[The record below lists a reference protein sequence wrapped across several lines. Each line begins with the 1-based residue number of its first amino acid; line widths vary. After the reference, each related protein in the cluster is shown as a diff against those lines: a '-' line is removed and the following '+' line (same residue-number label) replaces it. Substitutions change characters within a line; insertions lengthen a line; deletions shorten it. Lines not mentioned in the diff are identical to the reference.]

1 MELLPPNLDRFP
13 PPRFTY
19 RISFFLIHRSVW
31 SNLNSAKDGE
41 ILRGSDAQP
50 SSPASDLARRVLT
63 GDAVGPSCG
72 ARVTKAAALVSSF
85 PTATSTGANFRGK
98 DGMSQE
104 WRGREMQQPFCGVI
118 CTSSYFW
125 RCRSNRRQGP
135 PRRRCHCTW
144 SRTRRRGR
152 RS

>member
-1 MELLPPNLDRFP
+1 M
-13 PPRFTY
+13 
-19 RISFFLIHRSVW
+19 W
-31 SNLNSAKDGE
+31 SNLNSAKDGD

-118 CTSSYFW
+118 
-125 RCRSNRRQGP
+125 
-135 PRRRCHCTW
+135 PRLISGAVEVIVARD
-144 SRTRRRGR
+144 RRGDVVTVLGAELDGEDVAR
-152 RS
+152 DDRGVEGLGCVEFSPVLVGGGALRSRYD

>member
-1 MELLPPNLDRFP
+1 MEIEVKSLESAIRELFHSRLLVHHQDLPIEF
-13 PPRFTY
+13 
-19 RISFFLIHRSVW
+19 FFLIHRSVW

-104 WRGREMQQPFCGVI
+104 WRGE
-118 CTSSYFW
+118 
-125 RCRSNRRQGP
+125 RCSN
-135 PRRRCHCTW
+135 HFAVLYLVLFLAL
-144 SRTRRRGR
+144 SK
-152 RS
+152 